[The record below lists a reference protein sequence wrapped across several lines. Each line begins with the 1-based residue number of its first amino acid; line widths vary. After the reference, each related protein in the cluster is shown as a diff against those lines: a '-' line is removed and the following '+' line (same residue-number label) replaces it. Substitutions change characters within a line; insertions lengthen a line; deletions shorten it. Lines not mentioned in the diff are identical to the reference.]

1 MRNAKFQ
8 SQPGSNCDSDRLVV
22 KLIIIII
29 IVAKIKVTLS
39 HENVA
44 GALYTGH
51 CRKYGIGQ
59 MSVIQ
64 QQQQQHSKAYVQSI
78 YKAV

>member
-1 MRNAKFQ
+1 VAQ
-8 SQPGSNCDSDRLVV
+8 HSTLSSNFHLL
-22 KLIIIII
+22 LIIITIII

-39 HENVA
+39 HKNVA
-44 GALYTGH
+44 EALYTSR

-64 QQQQQHSKAYVQSI
+64 QQQQQHS
-78 YKAV
+78 

>member
-29 IVAKIKVTLS
+29 IIIIIINGRSLS
-39 HENVA
+39 SAVYYNA
-44 GALYTGH
+44 N
-51 CRKYGIGQ
+51 R
-59 MSVIQ
+59 IQ
-64 QQQQQHSKAYVQSI
+64 I
-78 YKAV
+78 